1 MGGRGK
7 RKQLAGLPA
16 SHPPIHPSSFIQTKN
31 SSMCFMDLCFLD
43 VGPGSRAFTCARES
57 FSGENSC
64 SSPSALRWW
73 FSFPASH
80 SKANFFFFFGLFSC
94 ECHTKQGGK
103 NGCWLT
109 SRNACNIGCYHG
121 KAVSTWL
128 LCCLPTATS
137 LSASCSN
144 PNICIFC
151 ALSLLKMETR
161 QIISML
167 TCAHL
172 LSSGNHLQVCCFT
185 LTMLSF
191 ACHWR

>member
-1 MGGRGK
+1 MFFALCLGNFFFKLSIMGGRGK

-80 SKANFFFFFGLFSC
+80 SKANFFFFWPLFLWMSY
-94 ECHTKQGGK
+94 QAGGEK
-103 NGCWLT
+103 RLLAHLKKCMQ
-109 SRNACNIGCYHG
+109 Y
-121 KAVSTWL
+121 WL
-128 LCCLPTATS
+128 LPWKSSLYLAAVLPS
-137 LSASCSN
+137 HSN
-144 PNICIFC
+144 Q
-151 ALSLLKMETR
+151 S
-161 QIISML
+161 
-167 TCAHL
+167 
-172 LSSGNHLQVCCFT
+172 VCVMFQ
-185 LTMLSF
+185 S
-191 ACHWR
+191 

>member
-1 MGGRGK
+1 MFFALCLGNFFFKLSIMGGRGK

-137 LSASCSN
+137 LRHV
-144 PNICIFC
+144 PI
-151 ALSLLKMETR
+151 
-161 QIISML
+161 L
-167 TCAHL
+167 TSVFSVHSHFWKWKRDR
-172 LSSGNHLQVCCFT
+172 SSPC
-185 LTMLSF
+185 
-191 ACHWR
+191 